1 MRLMLAFC
9 HLIMSSN
16 KIKAWRFQCKCV
28 CVCLCVCV
36 CALLWLFHPFRLRA
50 RARTRFLAS
59 VEKRARQCPPP
70 PPGLK
75 QPDRVTERRQ
85 TSAPLL
91 SPSSALSN
99 DCVQC
104 EVARARAISL
114 CNYVTRSKKSGR
126 IQLCFTFPRSI

>member
-36 CALLWLFHPFRLRA
+36 CALLWLFH
-50 RARTRFLAS
+50 RFLLLQALDEHGETRTPVS
-59 VEKRARQCPPP
+59 PL
-70 PPGLK
+70 GLK

-99 DCVQC
+99 ECVQC

-114 CNYVTRSKKSGR
+114 CNYVTRSKKSGH